1 MSMNALK
8 RHRNFFDF
16 FPVPDF
22 LLLAT
27 SGVAITD
34 EGIKFVQLRRNSE
47 NKELE
52 LVHVGDVGL
61 PSGVVEEG
69 FIHKKEE
76 LVKALKELSSKYGIH
91 YVRASLPEEK
101 TYLFTAT
108 IDDVAP
114 ENLRD
119 AVAFII
125 EENAPVS
132 LADSVFDYEVLE
144 KKEGRLEIKVV
155 VSVLSKKV
163 VDAYTD
169 IFVSAGMMPVSF
181 DIESQAIAR
190 ATVLEGDMKPQLIIN
205 LNKNK
210 TGLYVVEDGVVQFSL
225 TPSLG
230 SQGEGSYPDLNDLR
244 SEVKKLFTFWNT
256 RLDKNGI
263 AGKKI
268 EKVLLVGPG
277 AANKD
282 FVNNLM
288 FGTGVEYSWANVW
301 INVFSFSH
309 FVPEMPFEDSLSYA
323 TATGLALAQ
332 RNSHV

>member
-1 MSMNALK
+1 VHAG
-8 RHRNFFDF
+8 DIE
-16 FPVPDF
+16 
-22 LLLAT
+22 LA
-27 SGVAITD
+27 
-34 EGIKFVQLRRNSE
+34 K
-47 NKELE
+47 
-52 LVHVGDVGL
+52 
-61 PSGVVEEG
+61 GVVEAG
-69 FIHKKEE
+69 FVHKKEE
-76 LVKALKELSSKYGIH
+76 LVEALKELSSKYGMH
-91 YVRASLPEEK
+91 YIRASLPEEK

-132 LADSVFDYEVLE
+132 LVESVFDYEVLGR
-144 KKEGRLEIKVV
+144 KEGKLEIRVV

-163 VDAYTD
+163 VETYTD
-169 IFVSAGMMPVSF
+169 IFESAGMSPVAY

-190 ATVLEGDMKPQLIIN
+190 SVILQGDMRSQLIIN
-205 LNKNK
+205 LSKSK

-230 SQGEGSYPDLNDLR
+230 TQGEGAYPDLNDLR
-244 SEVKKLFTFWNT
+244 SEVRKLFTFWNT
-256 RLDKNGI
+256 RLDKDGLP
-263 AGKKI
+263 GKKI

-277 AANKD
+277 ASDKEFANS
-282 FVNNLM
+282 LM

-309 FVPEMPFEDSLSYA
+309 WVPEMPFEDSLSYA